1 MGSINNS
8 NPNVDLTVRV
18 YDEFYRYDA
27 NVPSAEYDIVY
38 SFFRANTDTAQTA
51 GNMTVALFQV
61 ASITNIP
68 VLELLDSFKG
78 RTGLD
83 LTVSMAYYQN
93 NIRSR
98 ATLLGVN
105 AVATPNYY
113 AARAVLQ

>member
-1 MGSINNS
+1 MSTVNTIN
-8 NPNVDLTVRV
+8 PKVDQTVRV

-27 NVPSAEYDIVY
+27 NVPAAEYDIVY
-38 SFFRANTDTAQTA
+38 SFFRSNTDSAQTA
-51 GNMTVALFQV
+51 GNMTMALFQV

-78 RTGLD
+78 QTGLD

-105 AVATPNYY
+105 AVAQPNYY

>member
-1 MGSINNS
+1 MGSVNTT

-27 NVPSAEYDIVY
+27 NVPAAEYDIVY
-38 SFFRANTDTAQTA
+38 SFFRTNTDTATTA

-61 ASITNIP
+61 ASITKIP

-105 AVATPNYY
+105 AAAVPNYY